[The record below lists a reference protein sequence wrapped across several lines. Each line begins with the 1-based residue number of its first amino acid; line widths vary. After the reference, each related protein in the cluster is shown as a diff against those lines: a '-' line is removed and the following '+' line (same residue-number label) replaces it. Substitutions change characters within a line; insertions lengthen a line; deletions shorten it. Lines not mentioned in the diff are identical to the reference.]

1 MDNEKTLYI
10 TLDDGSEAAMEIV
23 FTFDS
28 PDGEKEYVLF
38 RDPKDE
44 EGQVWAMIYDE
55 GNLYEIETDEEW
67 EMVEEMLA
75 LYNDGE
81 LEKDGK

>member
-81 LEKDGK
+81 LEKD

>member
-44 EGQVWAMIYDE
+44 EGQVWAMVYND
-55 GNLYEIETDEEW
+55 GNLYEIETEEEW
-67 EMVEEMLA
+67 EMAEEMLA

-81 LEKDGK
+81 LEKD

>member
-10 TLDDGSEAAMEIV
+10 TLDDGAEVEMEIV

-44 EGQVWAMIYDE
+44 DGQVWAMIYDE
-55 GNLYEIETDEEW
+55 GNLYEIETEEEW

-81 LEKDGK
+81 LEKD